1 MPPFS
6 RQKTCVQSADCPG
19 LALKKPAKITNRI
32 HARKY
37 RKHGEMDFD
46 IIQHYRG
53 WHPKVCVNV
62 YEKPLLDGLKSLLSI
77 GRSVSVFGNSLWARG
92 ISVAQT
98 VISVAQT
105 VAHTC
110 ICGLRS
116 CFAVPIFKT
125 EIVNYFYLTLHV
137 FCSVCNAAHRG
148 EHDSGDEQVLRKVH
162 SFAKQFY
169 KKNENV
175 CTIEKYLA
183 NLPLQP

>member
-1 MPPFS
+1 MA
-6 RQKTCVQSADCPG
+6 QTEYG
-19 LALKKPAKITNRI
+19 LRLLVNSFEKPVSE
-32 HARKY
+32 ARKMPSPTC
-37 RKHGEMDFD
+37 R
-46 IIQHYRG
+46 R
-53 WHPKVCVNV
+53 
-62 YEKPLLDGLKSLLSI
+62 DGDW
-77 GRSVSVFGNSLWARG
+77 RVTVWATG
-92 ISVAQT
+92 FSVAQT

-105 VAHTC
+105 VAHKC

-125 EIVNYFYLTLHV
+125 EIVNYYYLTLHV
-137 FCSVCNAAHRG
+137 FYSVCNAAHRG